1 MLGCWQVF
9 WQSASMLHIGAQ
21 PGPPE
26 VELPVPVVDVVVPV
40 ALVPVVAVVPGPVP
54 VVAVVPG
61 PEVVGWPLVVAP
73 VEPNDTLPP
82 PPPAPAPVS
91 LLPDA
96 QAAMSPALHNAMRT
110 KVVLACFTGVW

>member
-1 MLGCWQVF
+1 VVGIAHVF

-26 VELPVPVVDVVVPV
+26 VDVDVELPGPPVVEVEVDAVPVLDVVPEVEVDVW
-40 ALVPVVAVVPGPVP
+40 LD
-54 VVAVVPG
+54 
-61 PEVVGWPLVVAP
+61 VGWPLVVVVGP
-73 VEPNDTLPP
+73 TDVLPP
-82 PPPAPAPVS
+82 PPPAPAPCS

-96 QAAMSPALHNAMRT
+96 HAAMSPALENAMRT